1 MTLHKQVW
9 IDDTEVDEG
18 IASLLKVLWLRGYRT
33 LMSCQGGNM
42 RDDDH
47 DHSFIGR
54 SYIVFSNY
62 NYAHLFHSKTVKLL
76 VKSVPDYWGFT
87 DPHERIN
94 KGSGVLY
101 DTHLQLTAMDPY
113 DTPTLRGK
121 VEWDYRALQ
130 RITKVWARDDAR
142 L

>member
-9 IDDTEVDEG
+9 IGDTEVDDG
-18 IASLLKVLWLRGYRT
+18 IASLLKVLWLKGYRT
-33 LMSCQGGNM
+33 LLSCQGGDKTFDGGSTN
-42 RDDDH
+42 
-47 DHSFIGR
+47 SF
-54 SYIVFSNY
+54 IVFSNY

-76 VKSVPDYWGFT
+76 VKSVPDYWNFT
-87 DPHERIN
+87 NPTERKEN
-94 KGSGVLY
+94 GASVLY
-101 DTHLQLTAMDPY
+101 DTRLQLTAMDPY